1 MFRNWNRVVLA
12 AATGLC
18 LAGGPAAAKSSA
30 VALVCDGEF
39 RLQTARIDGTDE
51 TMFGGTMHVAL
62 VAEENSVVEVR
73 LQSYEDGMKMP
84 IQTFRLPLVE
94 EEPDL
99 GDVALLFPELL
110 EDEDVADE
118 DTAPA
123 PVPSPG
129 VLTIDTSAKQVVLQQ
144 TVESGPMMK
153 ARIDGRPLVPTRQ
166 KIETVEMR
174 LDRTSGD
181 LSMIWSEN
189 SVRDHR
195 RPGAIRASK
204 VRLRDEKSYRAVC
217 MPVRQRTF

>member
-1 MFRNWNRVVLA
+1 MFRNWNRAVLV

-110 EDEDVADE
+110 EDEAVAEE
-118 DTAPA
+118 DTAPV

-129 VLTIDTSAKQVVLQQ
+129 VLTIDTTAKQVVLQQ

-181 LSMIWSEN
+181 LSMVWSEN
-189 SVRDHR
+189 SVRSHR
-195 RPGAIRASK
+195 RPGAIRTSK

>member
-1 MFRNWNRVVLA
+1 MFRSWNRAVLA

-94 EEPDL
+94 EALDL
-99 GDVALLFPELL
+99 GDVALLFPEIL

-166 KIETVEMR
+166 KIKTVEMR
-174 LDRTSGD
+174 FDRTSGD

-195 RPGAIRASK
+195 RPGGIQTSK
-204 VRLRDEKSYRAVC
+204 VRLRDERSYPAVC
-217 MPVRQRTF
+217 IPVRQRTF

>member
-1 MFRNWNRVVLA
+1 MLRNWNRAVLV

-129 VLTIDTSAKQVVLQQ
+129 VLTSAPSAKQVVLQQ

-181 LSMIWSEN
+181 LSMIWREN

>member
-1 MFRNWNRVVLA
+1 MFRIWNRAVLA
-12 AATGLC
+12 AAVGLC

-39 RLQTARIDGTDE
+39 RLQTARIDGMDE

-62 VAEENSVVEVR
+62 VAEADSVVEIR
-73 LQSYEDGMKMP
+73 LQSYEDGTKMP

-110 EDEDVADE
+110 EDEAAAD
-118 DTAPA
+118 DTAA
-123 PVPSPG
+123 PMPEPSPG
-129 VLTIDTSAKQVVLQQ
+129 ILSIDTTAKQVLLQQ

-153 ARIDGRPLVPTRQ
+153 ARVDGKPLVSTRE

-181 LSMIWSEN
+181 LSMVWSEN

-195 RPGAIRASK
+195 RPGAMRASK
-204 VRLRDEKSYRAVC
+204 VRLRDEKSYRAIC

>member
-1 MFRNWNRVVLA
+1 MFSIWNRAALA
-12 AATGLC
+12 AALGLC

-39 RLQTARIDGTDE
+39 RLQTARIDGSDE

-73 LQSYEDGMKMP
+73 LQSYEDGTRMP
-84 IQTFRLPLVE
+84 IQTYRLPLVE

-110 EDEDVADE
+110 QDSDAPDEEA
-118 DTAPA
+118 APA
-123 PVPSPG
+123 PEPPPG
-129 VLTIDTSAKQVVLQQ
+129 TLTIDTTAKQVVLQQ
-144 TVESGPMMK
+144 TVESGPIMK

-181 LSMIWSEN
+181 LSMTWSEN

>member
-1 MFRNWNRVVLA
+1 
-12 AATGLC
+12 
-18 LAGGPAAAKSSA
+18 
-30 VALVCDGEF
+30 
-39 RLQTARIDGTDE
+39 
-51 TMFGGTMHVAL
+51 
-62 VAEENSVVEVR
+62 
-73 LQSYEDGMKMP
+73 MP

-144 TVESGPMMK
+144 TVE
-153 ARIDGRPLVPTRQ
+153 
-166 KIETVEMR
+166 MR

-217 MPVRQRTF
+217 IPVRQCTF

>member
-1 MFRNWNRVVLA
+1 MFRKWNRAVLVS
-12 AATGLC
+12 ATGLC

-51 TMFGGTMHVAL
+51 TMFGGTMYVAL
-62 VAEENSVVEVR
+62 VAEENAVVEVR

-118 DTAPA
+118 DTVLV

-129 VLTIDTSAKQVVLQQ
+129 VLTIDTTAKQVVLQQ

-166 KIETVEMR
+166 KIETVEMW

>member
-1 MFRNWNRVVLA
+1 MFRNWNRAVLV

-18 LAGGPAAAKSSA
+18 FAGGPAAAKSSA

-73 LQSYEDGMKMP
+73 VQSYEDGIKMP
-84 IQTFRLPLVE
+84 IQTFRLPLLE

-110 EDEDVADE
+110 EDE

>member
-1 MFRNWNRVVLA
+1 MFRNWNRAVLA

-118 DTAPA
+118 DTAPV

-129 VLTIDTSAKQVVLQQ
+129 VLTIDTTAKQVVLQQ
-144 TVESGPMMK
+144 
-153 ARIDGRPLVPTRQ
+153 
-166 KIETVEMR
+166 TVEMR

>member
-1 MFRNWNRVVLA
+1 MLRNWNRAVLV

-99 GDVALLFPELL
+99 GDVALLFPKLL

-144 TVESGPMMK
+144 TAESGPMMK

-181 LSMIWSEN
+181 LSMIWREN
-189 SVRDHR
+189 SVRDDR

>member
-1 MFRNWNRVVLA
+1 MLRNWNRAVLV

-62 VAEENSVVEVR
+62 VAEENSVVVVR

-118 DTAPA
+118 DTAPV

-129 VLTIDTSAKQVVLQQ
+129 VLTIDTTAKQVVLQR
-144 TVESGPMMK
+144 TIESGPMMK
-153 ARIDGRPLVPTRQ
+153 AQIDGRPLVPTRQ

-195 RPGAIRASK
+195 RPGAIRVSK

>member
-1 MFRNWNRVVLA
+1 MLRNWNRAVLV

-110 EDEDVADE
+110 EDED
-118 DTAPA
+118 TAPA

-195 RPGAIRASK
+195 RPGAIRVSK

>member
-1 MFRNWNRVVLA
+1 
-12 AATGLC
+12 
-18 LAGGPAAAKSSA
+18 
-30 VALVCDGEF
+30 
-39 RLQTARIDGTDE
+39 
-51 TMFGGTMHVAL
+51 MHVAL
-62 VAEENSVVEVR
+62 VAEENSVVQVR
-73 LQSYEDGMKMP
+73 LQSYEDGTKMP

-110 EDEDVADE
+110 EEETSAEEVE
-118 DTAPA
+118 APA
-123 PVPSPG
+123 PVPTPG
-129 VLTIDTSAKQVVLQQ
+129 VLTIDTTAKQVVLQQ
-144 TVESGPMMK
+144 TVESGPVMK
-153 ARIDGRPLVPTRQ
+153 ARVDGKPLVPTRQ

>member
-1 MFRNWNRVVLA
+1 MLRNWSRAVLV

-39 RLQTARIDGTDE
+39 RLQTVRIDGTDE
-51 TMFGGTMHVAL
+51 MMFGGIMHMAL
-62 VAEENSVVEVR
+62 VAEENSVVEIR

-84 IQTFRLPLVE
+84 IQTFRLPLVK

-99 GDVALLFPELL
+99 GDVALLFRELL

-123 PVPSPG
+123 PVPTPG
-129 VLTIDTSAKQVVLQQ
+129 VLTIDTSAKQVVLHQI
-144 TVESGPMMK
+144 VESGPMMK
-153 ARIDGRPLVPTRQ
+153 ARIDGRLLVPTRQ

-181 LSMIWSEN
+181 LSIIWSEN

-195 RPGAIRASK
+195 RPGAIRASV

>member
-1 MFRNWNRVVLA
+1 MFRNWNKAVRV

-18 LAGGPAAAKSSA
+18 LAAEPAAAKSSA

-39 RLQTARIDGTDE
+39 CLQTARIDGTEE

-62 VAEENSVVEVR
+62 LAEENSVVEVR

-84 IQTFRLPLVE
+84 IQTLMLPLGE

-99 GDVALLFPELL
+99 GDVALLFTELL
-110 EDEDVADE
+110 EDEDVADK

-123 PVPSPG
+123 PMPSPW

-153 ARIDGRPLVPTRQ
+153 ARIDGSPLVPTRQ

-189 SVRDHR
+189 SVHNHR

>member
-1 MFRNWNRVVLA
+1 MFRNWNRAVLV

-62 VAEENSVVEVR
+62 VAEENAVVEVR

-94 EEPDL
+94 EGPDL

-118 DTAPA
+118 DTTPV

-144 TVESGPMMK
+144 TVESEPMMK

-195 RPGAIRASK
+195 RPGAIRVSK

>member
-1 MFRNWNRVVLA
+1 MFRNWKRAVLV

-110 EDEDVADE
+110 EDED
-118 DTAPA
+118 TAPA

-144 TVESGPMMK
+144 TVQSGPMMK
-153 ARIDGRPLVPTRQ
+153 ALIDGRLLVPTRQ

-189 SVRDHR
+189 SVHNHR

>member
-1 MFRNWNRVVLA
+1 
-12 AATGLC
+12 
-18 LAGGPAAAKSSA
+18 
-30 VALVCDGEF
+30 
-39 RLQTARIDGTDE
+39 
-51 TMFGGTMHVAL
+51 MHVAL

-73 LQSYEDGMKMP
+73 LQSYEDGTRMP
-84 IQTFRLPLVE
+84 IQTYRLPLVE

-110 EDEDVADE
+110 QDSDAPDEEA
-118 DTAPA
+118 APA
-123 PVPSPG
+123 PEPPPG
-129 VLTIDTSAKQVVLQQ
+129 TLTIDTTAKQVVLQQ
-144 TVESGPMMK
+144 TVESGPIMK

-181 LSMIWSEN
+181 LSMTWSEN

>member
-1 MFRNWNRVVLA
+1 MFRNWKRAVLV

-51 TMFGGTMHVAL
+51 TMFSGTMHVAL
-62 VAEENSVVEVR
+62 VAEGNSVVEVW

-110 EDEDVADE
+110 EDED
-118 DTAPA
+118 TAPA

-144 TVESGPMMK
+144 TVQSGPMMK
-153 ARIDGRPLVPTRQ
+153 ALIDGRLLVPTRQ

-189 SVRDHR
+189 SVHNHR

>member
-1 MFRNWNRVVLA
+1 MLRNWNRAVLV

-84 IQTFRLPLVE
+84 IQTFGLPLVE

-129 VLTIDTSAKQVVLQQ
+129 VLTIDTSAKQVVLQPVSY
-144 TVESGPMMK
+144 TH
-153 ARIDGRPLVPTRQ
+153 LTLPT
-166 KIETVEMR
+166 
-174 LDRTSGD
+174 
-181 LSMIWSEN
+181 
-189 SVRDHR
+189 
-195 RPGAIRASK
+195 IRE
-204 VRLRDEKSYRAVC
+204 V
-217 MPVRQRTF
+217 

>member
-1 MFRNWNRVVLA
+1 MLRNWKRAVLV

-118 DTAPA
+118 DTV

-129 VLTIDTSAKQVVLQQ
+129 VLTIDTTAKQVVLQQ

-195 RPGAIRASK
+195 RPGAIRVSK

>member
-1 MFRNWNRVVLA
+1 MLRNWNRAVLV

-110 EDEDVADE
+110 EDGDVADE

-144 TVESGPMMK
+144 TVE
-153 ARIDGRPLVPTRQ
+153 
-166 KIETVEMR
+166 MR

-195 RPGAIRASK
+195 RRGAIRASK

>member
-1 MFRNWNRVVLA
+1 MFSIWNRAALA
-12 AATGLC
+12 AALGLC

-39 RLQTARIDGTDE
+39 RLQTARIDGSDE

-110 EDEDVADE
+110 EDEDAR
-118 DTAPA
+118 TRTRCRYRCRAP
-123 PVPSPG
+123 
-129 VLTIDTSAKQVVLQQ
+129 
-144 TVESGPMMK
+144 GP
-153 ARIDGRPLVPTRQ
+153 
-166 KIETVEMR
+166 
-174 LDRTSGD
+174 
-181 LSMIWSEN
+181 
-189 SVRDHR
+189 
-195 RPGAIRASK
+195 
-204 VRLRDEKSYRAVC
+204 
-217 MPVRQRTF
+217 